1 VGPEAE
7 KLSKQFSN
15 CGLPSLLF
23 WPATGFDGRKYFLA
37 APETVKKISF
47 SGQECL
53 QDCIK
58 KKLIF
63 WVEILAFLGNF
74 CYIYLIIGICPKILF
89 LQPSHYIK
97 IPYQRRQSQQK
108 NVKFCDFF

>member
-74 CYIYLIIGICPKILF
+74 CYIYLIME
-89 LQPSHYIK
+89 SV
-97 IPYQRRQSQQK
+97 QK
-108 NVKFCDFF
+108 YYFCNHPII

>member
-15 CGLPSLLF
+15 CRLPSLLF

-37 APETVKKISF
+37 APETVRKISF

-63 WVEILAFLGNF
+63 SVEILAFLGNF
-74 CYIYLIIGICPKILF
+74 CYIISYNRNLSNNIFFATIPLYKNTIPAPPKSIKKCKIL
-89 LQPSHYIK
+89 
-97 IPYQRRQSQQK
+97 
-108 NVKFCDFF
+108 

>member
-37 APETVKKISF
+37 APETVKKINF

-63 WVEILAFLGNF
+63 WVEILAFLANF
-74 CYIYLIIGICPKILF
+74 CYIYLIMGICPKILF
-89 LQPSHYIK
+89 FPPSDYIK

-108 NVKFCDFF
+108 KCKIL

>member
-1 VGPEAE
+1 MDPEAE

-23 WPATGFDGRKYFLA
+23 WPATGFDGRKYFLT

-47 SGQECL
+47 SGQEYL
-53 QDCIK
+53 QHCIK

-63 WVEILAFLGNF
+63 WAEILAFLGNF
-74 CYIYLIIGICPKILF
+74 CYIYLIMGICPKILF
-89 LQPSHYIK
+89 LHLSDYKK

-108 NVKFCDFF
+108 M

>member
-15 CGLPSLLF
+15 CGLPSWLF

-58 KKLIF
+58 KKID
-63 WVEILAFLGNF
+63 FLGRDSCF
-74 CYIYLIIGICPKILF
+74 FGEFLLYLFYNGNMSKNNIFATIPLYKNTIPARPK
-89 LQPSHYIK
+89 STK
-97 IPYQRRQSQQK
+97 K
-108 NVKFCDFF
+108 M

>member
-23 WPATGFDGRKYFLA
+23 WPATAFDGRKYFLA
-37 APETVKKISF
+37 APETVKKINF

-74 CYIYLIIGICPKILF
+74 CYIISYNRNLSKNIIFATIRLYKNTIAAPPKSTKKCKIL
-89 LQPSHYIK
+89 
-97 IPYQRRQSQQK
+97 
-108 NVKFCDFF
+108 

>member
-15 CGLPSLLF
+15 CALPSLLF
-23 WPATGFDGRKYFLA
+23 WPATGFDRRKYFLA
-37 APETVKKISF
+37 APQTVKNKFLRSRMPARLY
-47 SGQECL
+47 Q
-53 QDCIK
+53 

-74 CYIYLIIGICPKILF
+74 CYIYLIMGICPKILF

-108 NVKFCDFF
+108 KCKIL

>member
-1 VGPEAE
+1 MGCQACFFGQP
-7 KLSKQFSN
+7 
-15 CGLPSLLF
+15 P
-23 WPATGFDGRKYFLA
+23 GFDGRKYFLA
-37 APETVKKISF
+37 APETVKKINF
-47 SGQECL
+47 SAQECL

-74 CYIYLIIGICPKILF
+74 CYIYLIMGICPKILF

-108 NVKFCDFF
+108 KCKIL

>member
-37 APETVKKISF
+37 APETVKKINF

-74 CYIYLIIGICPKILF
+74 CYIYLIMRNLSQNIIFATIPLYKNTIPAPPKSTKKCKIL
-89 LQPSHYIK
+89 
-97 IPYQRRQSQQK
+97 
-108 NVKFCDFF
+108 

>member
-1 VGPEAE
+1 MGPEAE

-15 CGLPSLLF
+15 SPLPSLLF
-23 WPATGFDGRKYFLA
+23 WPATGFDRRKYFLA
-37 APETVKKISF
+37 APETVKKISL

-63 WVEILAFLGNF
+63 SVEILAFLGNF
-74 CYIYLIIGICPKILF
+74 CYIISYNRNLSQNIFFATIPLYKNTIPAAPK
-89 LQPSHYIK
+89 STK
-97 IPYQRRQSQQK
+97 K
-108 NVKFCDFF
+108 M